1 MIIPNVSREEETIQ
15 LAMQYDEQ
23 AKKILSYKTILA
35 FIMSKTVTEFKRI
48 PVKEIVEL
56 IEGEVLVSKVP
67 IDSGHT
73 NRLNNERIVGLNT
86 ENTETNEGLIR
97 YDILFKV
104 RTRKEVKESYGI
116 LINIEMQ
123 KSEPTS
129 YDLINRAIF
138 YACRLVGTQKQREFK
153 HMNFNDIVKVYSIW
167 IVANMESDSV
177 NQIHFTQKTLYGTY
191 KWNCDSDLIN
201 IVIAGITGE
210 LKEETK
216 EFNIEQIDGKEL
228 CRMLNVLFTNE
239 LNARERFQQL
249 SENFNIV
256 IDKDLREDVEVMC
269 NLGQG
274 LLEKGDARGKKN
286 KEIENIISFYLD
298 GDSIAR
304 LARVMK
310 KSEDEIEQILC
321 DNNISIDH

>member
-1 MIIPNVSREEETIQ
+1 
-15 LAMQYDEQ
+15 
-23 AKKILSYKTILA
+23 
-35 FIMSKTVTEFKRI
+35 
-48 PVKEIVEL
+48 
-56 IEGEVLVSKVP
+56 
-67 IDSGHT
+67 
-73 NRLNNERIVGLNT
+73 
-86 ENTETNEGLIR
+86 
-97 YDILFKV
+97 
-104 RTRKEVKESYGI
+104 
-116 LINIEMQ
+116 MQ

-129 YDLINRAIF
+129 YNLINRAIF